1 MARTF
6 LFGAACSV
14 LAFLIIMSGQLL
26 NFDLQNVLLGL
37 ALGAATGLVRT
48 HSPLA
53 RISAF
58 LIGFVLGMAFY
69 VLRLAVFPST
79 WLGNALA
86 VVLVLM
92 LMTTVSALTRDR
104 LPLWAMFIGNA
115 AFAGAYNGYFS
126 STPWLFET
134 QSIQVASAML
144 FSAGAGFLVC
154 LLVEVRVA
162 RGGVSPV
169 DPMRPTGPR
178 KTPGDSV
185 DTPTDSANQTAA
197 GNQTPVGAGVGSSAG
212 LSVLDQTASKEA

>member
-1 MARTF
+1 MIRVF
-6 LFGAACSV
+6 LFGATCSL
-14 LAFLIIMSGQLL
+14 LAFIIIMSGQLL

-48 HSPLA
+48 HSPFA

-69 VLRLAVFPST
+69 VLRLTFFPST

-86 VVLVLM
+86 VILVLM
-92 LMTTVSALTRDR
+92 LMTTVSAFTRDR

-134 QSIQVASAML
+134 QAVQVAAAML

-154 LLVEVRVA
+154 ILVEIRFA
-162 RGGVSPV
+162 RGGVDPL
-169 DPMRPTGPR
+169 DPMKPVSPLAGPN
-178 KTPGDSV
+178 DV
-185 DTPTDSANQTAA
+185 LDASASGQIAA
-197 GNQTPVGAGVGSSAG
+197 EPVAVGAGATSSAG
-212 LSVLDQTASKEA
+212 LTVLNQSASKES

>member
-1 MARTF
+1 MRRVF
-6 LFGAACSV
+6 LFGATCSV
-14 LAFLIIMSGQLL
+14 LAFIIIMSGQLL

-48 HSPLA
+48 HSPLT

-86 VVLVLM
+86 VILVLM

-134 QSIQVASAML
+134 QAAQVAAAML
-144 FSAGAGFLVC
+144 FSSGAGFVVC
-154 LLVEVRVA
+154 ILVEIRVA
-162 RGGVSPV
+162 RGGVSPL
-169 DPMRPTGPR
+169 DPMRPASPSAGPS
-178 KTPGDSV
+178 DVV
-185 DTPTDSANQTAA
+185 DADASGHIASQPVA
-197 GNQTPVGAGVGSSAG
+197 VGAGATSNAG
-212 LSVLDQTASKEA
+212 LSVLNQSASKES

>member
-1 MARTF
+1 MGRVF

-14 LAFLIIMSGQLL
+14 LAFFIIMSGQLL

-48 HSPLA
+48 HSPLV

-58 LIGFVLGMAFY
+58 LIGFALGMAFY

-92 LMTTVSALTRDR
+92 LMTTISALTRDR

-126 STPWLFET
+126 ATPWLFET
-134 QSIQVASAML
+134 QSIQVAAAML
-144 FSAGAGFLVC
+144 FSSGAGFLVC
-154 LLVEVRVA
+154 ILVEIRVA
-162 RGGVSPV
+162 RGGVNPTDPMKPARPEPPAGSAVDSPV
-169 DPMRPTGPR
+169 GTGEPI
-178 KTPGDSV
+178 P
-185 DTPTDSANQTAA
+185 
-197 GNQTPVGAGVGSSAG
+197 AGVGASSSAG
-212 LSVLDQTASKEA
+212 LSVLNQTQSKEA